1 MKVKRITDFLK
12 NKAIDTIDYTLCL
25 LNKLRNKV
33 LNQNKCNEYEMLLPN
48 EDSDQDNH
56 YSNALAEA
64 LNNPLV
70 HNVAITG
77 PYGSGKSSFLKS
89 FIKKYCKWNYLNI
102 SLATFSDNET
112 DISDSEQNAG
122 TISGQKKSIARN
134 QDIERSILQQI
145 FYTENTSN
153 IPFSRFKRI
162 NHIKNWR
169 IFMHTALLSVVF
181 IYALFKLF
189 PKIFSIIVPYP
200 LEFLSQLILKFSGS
214 ISISVILI
222 FFFYLYVLIKY
233 LIRFQVTKLDLRQG
247 QIELNKGNED
257 RSSIFNDKLEE
268 IVYFFEVSEYDT
280 IIIEDLDRFNDTN
293 IFIKLRELNGLLN
306 SSKTIKR
313 NIRFIYAIKDEIFI
327 DKDRTKFFDF
337 ILPIIPYINPSN
349 SYEKLKLKLNGEKEL
364 NQDFLNDIA
373 LYIDDMRLL
382 INISNEF
389 KLYKNKL
396 CSDKLD
402 INKLLAVITYKNF
415 APAEFAKLHYG
426 TSLINKV
433 LIEKRTYIH
442 SIIKDIQTKI
452 QGFQKEINDINEEN
466 IHSIQELRMIYIFK
480 LAERFNTLTFFVDKM
495 QFNMT
500 QLLEDGNYDRLLIS
514 NNINSHNRNYP
525 PEVNFADIEKLCD
538 GNQSYKNRE
547 KLVTSKNDGKLK
559 KLKQEIESF
568 HKEIDSVKSF
578 KLSEIMQKYQ
588 IDAIDNLLIGNDL
601 LKYMLK
607 EGCIDEDYQ
616 YYISFFHEG
625 SISITDREFLLSI
638 KNSKNHCDFTC
649 QLNNID
655 GVLKRLN
662 KRDFDSAEV
671 LNYDLFN
678 YICVNQIAPELSYL
692 EEILKKE
699 TENTISFH
707 YWYLDNASNS
717 ALKAFLPI
725 AWKKLFWNAIED
737 KNDNDKLMQ
746 YFKHIISLDVVNI
759 EKFNF
764 ENCLVDYLKS
774 YNVSLEL
781 TDEENAKVILLIKKF
796 NIVFDKLPE
805 IINEELFNYIY
816 ENSLYTLNKENV
828 LSVLNY
834 YDSANAAIVTANYT
848 TIMNSELNKLK
859 AYISENLNE
868 YIENVFLEI
877 DENRGE
883 SVSNIVDLIN
893 NSNISLDNKI
903 KIIEKEIFVVK
914 DVSDVSFEQKVW
926 DTLFSLELIMCSWD
940 NIAHYYVNND
950 EITDVLVKYMNLKSV
965 YLELQKTQCKN
976 IELFG
981 EDTIKAISRKLI
993 FNNSFTD
1000 EAYPYIVD
1008 GVYYSYTSSNGLSK
1022 LSQVKINSLLDKKK
1036 LTLTQDNIE
1045 SLRNNVVEGLV
1056 VKLIDDYQESFIEN
1070 FSNYVLT
1077 VKELSDI
1084 LSSPVSRKDFKL
1096 KLIELIPKEQ
1106 IIASPDLID
1115 AVANLL
1121 KDNDA
1126 PVDDSIFETIFYKTK
1141 YPINLRFLIKQIQ
1154 LLDQEKLINLLK
1166 HMSGKYAELHLRSSE
1181 RLVLPGNR
1189 DNKELL
1195 LNLQNR
1201 GIISSF
1207 KETSFGE
1214 YKVNRKRK

>member
-25 LNKLRNKV
+25 LNKLRKKILNK
-33 LNQNKCNEYEMLLPN
+33 NECNKYEMLLPN
-48 EDSDQDNH
+48 DDSDKDNH
-56 YSNALAEA
+56 YSDALAEA

-70 HNVAITG
+70 HNIAITG

-89 FIKKYCKWNYLNI
+89 FMKKYSDWNYLNI
-102 SLATFSDNET
+102 SLATFSDNEA

-122 TISGQKKSIARN
+122 AISGEKKSITRN

-145 FYTENTSN
+145 FYTEKASN

-162 NHIKNWR
+162 NNIKHWR
-169 IFMHTALLSVVF
+169 IFTHAVLLSVVF

-189 PKIFSIIVPYP
+189 PNIFNVIVPYP
-200 LEFLSQLILKFSGS
+200 HEFFSQFILKLSGLIS
-214 ISISVILI
+214 ISIFFI
-222 FFFYLYVLIKY
+222 FFFYLYIVVKY
-233 LIRFQVTKLDLRQG
+233 LVRFQVTKLDLRQG
-247 QIELNKGNED
+247 QIELNNLNED
-257 RSSIFNDKLEE
+257 RSSIFNDHLEE
-268 IVYFFEVSEYDT
+268 IVYFFEVTQYNT

-396 CSDKLD
+396 CSDKLNM
-402 INKLLAVITYKNF
+402 NKLLAVITYKNF
-415 APAEFAKLHYG
+415 APAEFAKLHFG
-426 TSLINKV
+426 KSLINKV
-433 LIEKRTYIH
+433 LIEKRAYIN
-442 SIIKDIQTKI
+442 SIIKEIQIKI
-452 QGFQKEINDINEEN
+452 KELQKNINNVNEEN
-466 IHSIQELRMIYIFK
+466 IHSVQELRMIYIFK
-480 LAERFNTLTFFVDKM
+480 LAERLNSFIFLVDNE
-495 QFNMT
+495 QYNMT
-500 QLLEDGNYDRLLIS
+500 QLLEDNKFDKLLMS
-514 NNINSHNRNYP
+514 NNICSSNNRY
-525 PEVNFADIEKLCD
+525 EKVKFAEIEELCD
-538 GNQSYKNRE
+538 VDQSYKDRE
-547 KLVTSKNDGKLK
+547 KLITSKNEGKLK
-559 KLKQEIESF
+559 KLKLEIESF
-568 HKEIDSVKSF
+568 NKEIDSVKSF

-588 IDAIDNLLIGNDL
+588 VDDIDNLLIDNDL

-607 EGCIDEDYQ
+607 EGYIDEDYQ
-616 YYISFFHEG
+616 YYISFFYEG

-638 KNSKNHCDFTC
+638 KNSRNYCDFTY

-662 KRDFDSAEV
+662 KRDFDSAEI

-678 YICVNQIAPELSYL
+678 YICEHQIEPALSYL

-737 KNDNDKLMQ
+737 KNENDKLLQ
-746 YFKHIISLDVVNI
+746 YFKHIISLAVVTI

-774 YNVSLEL
+774 YNVTLEL
-781 TDEENAKVILLIKKF
+781 TEEDNAKVILLIKKY
-796 NIVFDKLPE
+796 NIVFDKLLE

-816 ENSLYTLNKENV
+816 ENSLYAINKNNV
-828 LSVLNY
+828 LSILNY
-834 YDSANAAIVTANYT
+834 CSPDNAAGVTANYT
-848 TIMNSELNKLK
+848 TIMNSELDKLK
-859 AYISENLNE
+859 AYINENLDT
-868 YIENVFLEI
+868 YIEKVFLEI
-877 DENRGE
+877 DENVNE
-883 SVSNIVDLIN
+883 AVNQVVNLIN
-893 NSNISLDNKI
+893 SGDILLENKI
-903 KIIEKEIFVVK
+903 KIIGKESFVLE
-914 DVSDVSFEQKVW
+914 DVSEIAFEPVVW
-926 DTLFSLELIMCSWD
+926 DNLFLSERIICSWE
-940 NIAHYYVNND
+940 NIVHYYVNNE

-965 YLELQKTQCKN
+965 FLELQKKECKN
-976 IELFG
+976 FELFG
-981 EDTIKAISRKLI
+981 EDTIKAISSKLI
-993 FNNSFTD
+993 FNDSFTD

-1008 GVYYSYTSSNGLSK
+1008 GVYYRYTSSNGLEK
-1022 LSQVKINSLLDKKK
+1022 LSQSKIKSLLDKKK
-1036 LTLTQDNIE
+1036 LTLTQENIE
-1045 SLRNNVVEGLV
+1045 SLRNNVDGLV
-1056 VKLIDDYQESFIEN
+1056 VKLIDNYQESFIEN
-1070 FSNYVLT
+1070 FSKYTLT
-1077 VKELSDI
+1077 VKELSGI
-1084 LSSPVSRKDFKL
+1084 LSSPVSKKDFKL

-1106 IIASPDLID
+1106 IIGSPDLIN
-1115 AVANLL
+1115 AVANVL
-1121 KDNDA
+1121 KDTDE
-1126 PVDDSIFETIFYKTK
+1126 PVDDSIFETIYYKTK

-1154 LLDQEKLINLLK
+1154 LLDSEKIINLLK
-1166 HMSGKYAELHLRSSE
+1166 HLGEKYAELHLKSSE
-1181 RLVLPGNR
+1181 RLVFPGNR
-1189 DNKELL
+1189 DNEELL
-1195 LNLQNR
+1195 FHLQTK

-1207 KETSFGE
+1207 KETLLGD
-1214 YKVNRKRK
+1214 YKVNRRRK